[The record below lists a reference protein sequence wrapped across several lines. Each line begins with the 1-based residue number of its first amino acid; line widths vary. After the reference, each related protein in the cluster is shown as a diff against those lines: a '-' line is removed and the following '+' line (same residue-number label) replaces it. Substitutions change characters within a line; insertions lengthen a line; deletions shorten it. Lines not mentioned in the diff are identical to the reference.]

1 MNNWKEPG
9 DGEYTRVLADGS
21 VAKVFE
27 QPLMWRAAIDDRM
40 VDDIFFEAREAMQAV
55 DEWDAGDGELTFHP
69 VERRWLGDDRKGYSR
84 RSQRGELKVTQSPCG
99 KWTINRVSE
108 RCFRDRYSA
117 CRPADERLP

>member
-40 VDDIFFEAREAMQAV
+40 VDDIFFEACEAMQAV
-55 DEWDAGDGELTFHP
+55 DKWDAGDGELTFHP
-69 VERRWLGDDRKGYSR
+69 VERRWLGDGHKGYSR
-84 RSQRGELKVTQSPCG
+84 KSQRGELKVTQSSCG
-99 KWTINRVSE
+99 NWKINQVRE
-108 RCFRDRYSA
+108 RCFQDRNAA
-117 CRPADERLP
+117 CRHADERLP